1 MSWQNRKL
9 KSRNE
14 ELKRQAGTEFFN
26 TVKKRLH
33 LIFFPTVD
41 FYDRINYHKSEGL
54 RKSEDIVRE
63 REQKTRQALV
73 LSMLF

>member
-1 MSWQNRKL
+1 MEQNCVASALYRKF
-9 KSRNE
+9 S
-14 ELKRQAGTEFFN
+14 
-26 TVKKRLH
+26 
-33 LIFFPTVD
+33 FPTVE